1 MKQRLLLLYITVVAA
16 GITARS
22 QTQFNTDGT
31 KVVGYLTD
39 SHRNDRSLK
48 KTTWKFEF
56 GVVYETIP
64 AITNTSSADG
74 SLAYSTYDAI
84 SYPAAS
90 TAIQFWYN
98 PARFVSLRL
107 KPALTYGVAV
117 GSGQTGYYLD
127 YSGDAKLLLGTS
139 VKLFA
144 EAAYI
149 NRSGTYSVDQDAANA
164 SLGVSTSSGAVTSG
178 AFAYSTTRLGGGLY
192 FETSKRTDSYI
203 ELGAFRESTTL
214 GTSGTA
220 DNASTLTTPIV
231 YRATIVAGKFFFEGS
246 YGSNYPLDGTPLYT
260 LDANGVAQKSFLE
273 LKVGAVF
280 TL

>member
-1 MKQRLLLLYITVVAA
+1 MTVVALGMA
-16 GITARS
+16 ARS
-22 QTQFNTDGT
+22 QSQIDADGT

-39 SHRNDRSLK
+39 GHRNDRSLK
-48 KTTWKFEF
+48 KTVWKFEF

-64 AITNTSSADG
+64 AITNSASADG
-74 SLAYSTYDAI
+74 SLAYSSYDAI
-84 SYPAAS
+84 SYPGAS

-107 KPALTYGVAV
+107 KPGLTYGTAV
-117 GSGQTGYYLD
+117 SSGESGYYLD

-164 SLGVSTSSGAVTSG
+164 SLGISTSSGAVTTG

-192 FETSKRTDSYI
+192 FETSTASDSYI

-214 GTSGTA
+214 GSNGTS
-220 DNASTLTTPIV
+220 DNASTLTAPMV
-231 YRATIVAGKFFFEGS
+231 YKATFVLGKFFFEGT
-246 YGSNYPLDGTPLYT
+246 YGPNYPLDGTPAYN
-260 LDANGVAQKSFLE
+260 LDTNGVVQKSFLE